1 MHGIPY
7 CHQSKQLR
15 IKKHYFATE
24 GKVSGQEPNFPGE
37 HRQFQN
43 HPRNSRMN
51 STHEVKLYKDIKL
64 QQLYIVYLNLF
75 LSQITEVKT

>member
-43 HPRNSRMN
+43 HPWNSRMN
-51 STHEVKLYKDIKL
+51 STHEVKLYT
-64 QQLYIVYLNLF
+64 Y
-75 LSQITEVKT
+75 